1 MTKRK
6 FFAVLATV
14 ALAANMTVWLTA
26 CSSVDNPVIEPT
38 GEEKARMDAPDFDEG
53 NIVLT
58 FAALSDSHIMV
69 DPETS
74 MQDLLNKIEQMG
86 YPLDQLSPD
95 TRKLVST
102 VFRNKEYFQAA
113 LPFLASQSSKGLDAL
128 VMPGDLT
135 NNGFQQEIDT
145 LLKYYKNEPAINGKP
160 FIYCSGNHDI
170 FSEDEG
176 AFTQKMKKAF
186 DNTGAYDADDPDRGW
201 GANDS
206 RHSVVGGI
214 HFIQVNVNNYEWS
227 NGVYSDDVKQWLDDE
242 LRVATTENP
251 GKPVFVLSHLAIQ
264 NTVTGSDFYAP
275 TTPDMVWACDYI
287 KPILDK
293 YPQAVLLSGHTHFS
307 MNTERS
313 ILQDRFT
320 MINMGVIHYMITD
333 YGYWNMNEGNSYI
346 PEDFDR
352 HPQGSLFEVDNN
364 GTTRIHNYDFG
375 LGKQMGQPLVLP
387 APGYRNSLTRYG
399 WDRANKPGPIL
410 PSHDIVAQVED
421 GKATVTV
428 PRASGNGSQVL
439 YYLVNITDEVGN
451 IVADNH
457 KYIND
462 LLITAQE
469 EDMANPV
476 TLGLGTLP
484 AGHTYTIKV
493 TACNVWGTQGDSL
506 TTTVRIPED
515 TANE

>member
-26 CSSVDNPVIEPT
+26 CSSVDTPVIEPT
-38 GEEKARMDAPDFDEG
+38 GEEMARMDAPDFDEG

-214 HFIQVNVNNYEWS
+214 HFIQINVDNYEWS
-227 NGVYSDDVKQWLDDE
+227 KGVYLVPTLRWLEAEMAEAAKADP
-242 LRVATTENP
+242 T
-251 GKPVFVLSHLAIQ
+251 KPIFVTSHLAIPG
-264 NTVTGSDFYAP
+264 TVTGSNLV
-275 TTPDMVWACDYI
+275 TTGADDAVWACDYI

-293 YPQAVLLSGHTHFS
+293 YPQAFLLSGHTHFS
-307 MNTERS
+307 MNDERD
-313 ILQDRFT
+313 IVQDKFT
-320 MINMGVIHYMITD
+320 MMNIGPVHYLISD
-333 YGYWNMNEGNSYI
+333 LGFWNLSEGQGQLIDEYA
-346 PEDFDR
+346 D
-352 HPQGSLFEVDNN
+352 HPQATLFEVDKN
-364 GTTRIHNYDFG
+364 GTTRIRCYDCGRGELIGEPFI
-375 LGKQMGQPLVLP
+375 VN
-387 APGYRNSLTRYG
+387 APGYRNSLTTYG
-399 WDRANKPGPIL
+399 LDRANKPGPTFPASATIQTT
-410 PSHDIVAQVED
+410 VKD
-421 GKATVTV
+421 GEVLLSF
-428 PRASGNGSQVL
+428 PRANGNGSQVY
-439 YYLVNITDEVGN
+439 YYLVKIYNGSGTPEERKYQTDIFSV
-451 IVADNH
+451 
-457 KYIND
+457 
-462 LLITAQE
+462 AQE
-469 EDMANPV
+469 SEMAATV
-476 TLGLGTLP
+476 SISLGKLDTGK
-484 AGHTYTIKV
+484 TYTVTV
-493 TACNVWGTQGDSL
+493 TACNVWDKAGDTL
-506 TTTVRIPED
+506 TTVI
-515 TANE
+515 NL

>member
-1 MTKRK
+1 MKK
-6 FFAVLATV
+6 ENLIQNVLVLAV
-14 ALAANMTVWLTA
+14 FSMMTLVGLTA
-26 CSSVDNPVIEPT
+26 CTANDDNPGEPAVD
-38 GEEKARMDAPDFDEG
+38 EKALTDAPDFDEQ

-74 MQDLLNKIEQMG
+74 MQDLLDRILAMG
-86 YPLDQLSPD
+86 YELEKLSPD

-102 VFRNKEYFQAA
+102 VFRNKEYFRAA
-113 LPFLASQSSKGLDAL
+113 LPFLARQTSHGLDAL

-135 NNGFQQEIDT
+135 NNGLRQEIDT
-145 LLKYYKNEPAINGKP
+145 LLKYYQQEPAINGKP

-176 AFTQKMKKAF
+176 RFTQKMVQAF
-186 DNTGAYDADDPDRGW
+186 NGTGAYAADQGTW

-214 HFIQVNVNNYEWS
+214 HFIQVNVDNYEWS
-227 NGVYSDDVKQWLDDE
+227 NGVYSDDVKQWLDNE
-242 LRVATTENP
+242 LKAATAAAP
-251 GKPVFVLSHLAIQ
+251 DKPVFVLSHLAIQ

-307 MNTERS
+307 MNSERS
-313 ILQDRFT
+313 ILQDKFT

-352 HPQGSLFEVDNN
+352 HPQGSLFEVDRN
-364 GTTRIHNYDFG
+364 GTIRIRNYDFG
-375 LGKQMGQPLVLP
+375 LGKQMGQPLIIR
-387 APGYRNSLTRYG
+387 APGYRNSLASYG
-399 WDRANKPGPIL
+399 WDRANKPGPTF
-410 PSHDIVAQVED
+410 PSDDMVVQTHEGVTTA
-421 GKATVTV
+421 TV

-439 YYLVNITDEVGN
+439 YYLVNITDETGSK
-451 IVADNH
+451 IAENH

-476 TLGLGTLP
+476 TLGLGRLA
-484 AGHTYTIKV
+484 AGHTYTV
-493 TACNVWGTQGDSL
+493 SVAACNVWGTAGDRL
-506 TTTVRIPED
+506 VRTITID
-515 TANE
+515 